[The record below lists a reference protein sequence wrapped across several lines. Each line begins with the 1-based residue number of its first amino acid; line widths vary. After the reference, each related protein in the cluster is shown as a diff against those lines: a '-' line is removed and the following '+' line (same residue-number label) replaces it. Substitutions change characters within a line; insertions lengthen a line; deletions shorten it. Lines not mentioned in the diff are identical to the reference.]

1 MPSCRHPRP
10 HAPRPAE
17 LYSHHCWTGCNRHGD
32 PNLFGIDFTQISWKE
47 LLDFVLVSFVYYRLI
62 LLVKGTRAV
71 PVMYGLVLVVLLY
84 YFSSEL
90 GLTTLNWLLQNFLG
104 SIFLVIIILFQADIR
119 KGLAAVGTG
128 GLFRRTRGV
137 HEKALEEIVR
147 ALTSMAQMRVGAL
160 IVIEKTVPLGDV
172 GERGIPV
179 RGEVTKELLMT
190 IFHPGTPLH
199 DGAVIIQGGSIMA
212 AGCVLPLT
220 TDPRLASQ
228 YGTRHRAALGISE
241 ETDAVV
247 TVVSEERG
255 TISVVIDGKL
265 VTNLDETRL
274 RRVIRNAW
282 AR

>member
-1 MPSCRHPRP
+1 M
-10 HAPRPAE
+10 E
-17 LYSHHCWTGCNRHGD
+17 IQ
-32 PNLFGIDFTQISWKE
+32 NLFGLDFTQITWKE
-47 LLDFVLVSFVYYRLI
+47 ILDFVLVSFVYYRLI

-104 SIFLVIIILFQADIR
+104 SIFLIIIILFQADIR

-128 GLFRRTRGV
+128 GLFRRDRGV
-137 HEKALEEIVR
+137 HEKTLEEIVR
-147 ALTSMAQMRVGAL
+147 ALTAMAQMRVGAL

-190 IFHPGTPLH
+190 IFHPNTPLH
-199 DGAVIIQGGSIMA
+199 DGAVIIQGDKIMA

-220 TDPRLASQ
+220 TDPKLASQ
-228 YGTRHRAALGISE
+228 YGTRHRAAIGISE

-255 TISVVIDGKL
+255 SISVVIDGKL
-265 VTNLDETRL
+265 VTNLDEIRL

>member
-1 MPSCRHPRP
+1 METS
-10 HAPRPAE
+10 
-17 LYSHHCWTGCNRHGD
+17 T
-32 PNLFGIDFTQISWKE
+32 LFGLDLTQITWKE
-47 LLDFVLVSFVYYRLI
+47 ILDFVLVSLVYYRLI

-128 GLFRRTRGV
+128 GLFRRARGV

-147 ALTSMAQMRVGAL
+147 ALTAMAQMRVGAL
-160 IVIEKTVPLGDV
+160 IVIEKTVPLGDI

-199 DGAVIIQGGSIMA
+199 DGAVIIQGGSIVA

-220 TDPRLASQ
+220 TDPKLASQ

-255 TISVVIDGKL
+255 SISVVIDGKL
-265 VTNLDETRL
+265 VTNLDEIRL

>member
-1 MPSCRHPRP
+1 M
-10 HAPRPAE
+10 E
-17 LYSHHCWTGCNRHGD
+17 I
-32 PNLFGIDFTQISWKE
+32 PNLFGFDFTQITWKE
-47 LLDFVLVSFVYYRLI
+47 ILDFVLVSFVYYRLI

-104 SIFLVIIILFQADIR
+104 SIFLIIIILFQADIR

-128 GLFRRTRGV
+128 GLFRRDRGV
-137 HEKALEEIVR
+137 HEKTLEEIVR
-147 ALTSMAQMRVGAL
+147 ALTAMAQMRVGAL

-172 GERGIPV
+172 GERGIPI

-190 IFHPGTPLH
+190 IFHPNTPLH
-199 DGAVIIQGGSIMA
+199 DGAVIIQGDKIMA

-220 TDPRLASQ
+220 TDPKLASQ
-228 YGTRHRAALGISE
+228 YGTRHRAAIGISE

-255 TISVVIDGKL
+255 SISVVIDGKL
-265 VTNLDETRL
+265 VTNLDEIRL

>member
-1 MPSCRHPRP
+1 
-10 HAPRPAE
+10 
-17 LYSHHCWTGCNRHGD
+17 
-32 PNLFGIDFTQISWKE
+32 
-47 LLDFVLVSFVYYRLI
+47 
-62 LLVKGTRAV
+62 
-71 PVMYGLVLVVLLY
+71 MYGLVLVVLLY

-128 GLFRRTRGV
+128 GLFRRDRGV
-137 HEKALEEIVR
+137 HEKTLEEIVR
-147 ALTSMAQMRVGAL
+147 ALTAMAQMRVGAL

-190 IFHPGTPLH
+190 IFHPNTPLH
-199 DGAVIIQGGSIMA
+199 DGAVIIQGDKIMA

-220 TDPRLASQ
+220 TDPKLASQ
-228 YGTRHRAALGISE
+228 YGTRHRAAIGISE

-255 TISVVIDGKL
+255 SISVVIDGKL
-265 VTNLDETRL
+265 VTNLDEIRL